1 MKIFFFFF
9 AHTFLQ
15 KEHEAEK
22 ETRTKMRGYDS
33 DDDRMFG
40 WTEKKEMEEI
50 VLDVN
55 ETEIHDEWGAADD

>member
-1 MKIFFFFF
+1 
-9 AHTFLQ
+9 
-15 KEHEAEK
+15 
-22 ETRTKMRGYDS
+22 MRGYDS